1 MHTFIETEKEEDG
14 VAGGGGSSLGCHSWD
29 QNRRTLSWFFF
40 LICCCWVVSRPFLL
54 IFVVVVIFWKE
65 AINSKR
71 MHGNAVDSLLWGEGA
86 LAVLGRGGGGGGGG
100 SFDWIDFE
108 LRIDIE
114 KSDVKCNKFG
124 RPAKKSREPASEKNS
139 FDDEAGMRHT
149 EHDAVAKEKKKK
161 KSGRG
166 GGRWR
171 GEGGG
176 RGKTSRWWKRK
187 FVKIVRQSSQRA

>member
-1 MHTFIETEKEEDG
+1 M
-14 VAGGGGSSLGCHSWD
+14 
-29 QNRRTLSWFFF
+29 
-40 LICCCWVVSRPFLL
+40 VSRPFLL

-86 LAVLGRGGGGGGGG
+86 LAVLGRGGGGGGG

-176 RGKTSRWWKRK
+176 AGGRPVDDGRESLLR
-187 FVKIVRQSSQRA
+187 